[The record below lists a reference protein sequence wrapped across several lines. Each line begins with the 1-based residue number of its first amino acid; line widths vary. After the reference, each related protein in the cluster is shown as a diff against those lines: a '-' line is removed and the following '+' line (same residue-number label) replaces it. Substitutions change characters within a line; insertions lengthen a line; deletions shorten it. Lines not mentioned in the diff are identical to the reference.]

1 MWHSGDLS
9 DLPFPFLL
17 FRIWEDRLSGSLN
30 IKTDPVFSLDFKNGE
45 ICISSERS
53 NDQDWMTR
61 LKEKAALKTKLPQK
75 IKNLPE
81 LLETAASSPE
91 EAWINLN
98 SLAISETYPL
108 FNLAKASYVF
118 HSEHCWEEHEILFYI
133 PTLDLILEGIR
144 RMTDTTLFE
153 AHLPAADKTIKP
165 LLPEYLK
172 EVSLNAPEIYLY
184 HVVKKLYVVED
195 IYSYSRLGKTETQR
209 ALYAF
214 LALGLVGLPRTSI
227 PKTQNAD
234 ISQAEIYHLMEEFN
248 HLFAFI
254 YKYISKEIGPASMN
268 VLEKCLDDTKNS
280 LSSLFQNLR
289 FDLNGRIEISSIPIT
304 SATAQGRRLQQVL
317 LQDLNEILAA
327 EILAVKRLL
336 GNAHEAALIKN
347 LEKINACN

>member
-1 MWHSGDLS
+1 
-9 DLPFPFLL
+9 
-17 FRIWEDRLSGSLN
+17 
-30 IKTDPVFSLDFKNGE
+30 
-45 ICISSERS
+45 
-53 NDQDWMTR
+53 
-61 LKEKAALKTKLPQK
+61 
-75 IKNLPE
+75 
-81 LLETAASSPE
+81 
-91 EAWINLN
+91 
-98 SLAISETYPL
+98 
-108 FNLAKASYVF
+108 
-118 HSEHCWEEHEILFYI
+118 
-133 PTLDLILEGIR
+133 
-144 RMTDTTLFE
+144 MTDTTLFKT
-153 AHLPAADKTIKP
+153 HLPAADKTIKP

-227 PKTQNAD
+227 PKAQNAD